1 MFKIIIKIFGLF
13 YIQEII
19 NFIPQLISTLLY
31 YSKTESKEEGI
42 WSIIFTFVVLA
53 FYILISFILLFKT
66 NFILDILKL
75 DQEFNQ
81 EEFSFNISISKAL
94 IIAIFIIAGLILIN
108 EIPNLFK
115 QLFLYYQKKQM
126 THATTK
132 GDFSYIIL
140 SAVKVII
147 ALLLIGERKK
157 IVDFIDK

>member
-1 MFKIIIKIFGLF
+1 MLSKELYELSLFGCYSSDFAVLK
-13 YIQEII
+13 EGESSDP
-19 NFIPQLISTLLY
+19 FIPLITVET
-31 YSKTESKEEGI
+31 K
-42 WSIIFTFVVLA
+42 
-53 FYILISFILLFKT
+53 
-66 NFILDILKL
+66 
-75 DQEFNQ
+75 EFNQ